1 MHYERRTTKM
11 HVLLKCPK
19 QDLRLDDALSHH
31 RISELL
37 EASDVSAH
45 HVVAL
50 VAIFLSSIISSMVDA
65 LHDLLELRIDLF
77 EGS

>member
-1 MHYERRTTKM
+1 M

-50 VAIFLSSIISSMVDA
+50 VAIFLSSIISSMVGS
-65 LHDLLELRIDLF
+65 EKVLRITSYPTPLI
-77 EGS
+77 SP